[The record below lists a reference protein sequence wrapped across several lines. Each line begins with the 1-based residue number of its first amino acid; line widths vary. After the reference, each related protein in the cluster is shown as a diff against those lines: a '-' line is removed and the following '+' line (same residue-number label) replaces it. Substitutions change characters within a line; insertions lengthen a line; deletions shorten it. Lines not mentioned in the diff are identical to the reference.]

1 MRMFSR
7 TSITLTALTST
18 VVLAAA
24 ASTTTADASTAS
36 PPSSQR
42 TIATGVG
49 GPFQIALRHRT
60 VLYTDGFAGTL
71 NKITRHGSRVVSHV
85 ADISGVETS
94 RKALA
99 ISSGGGPTSKVTV
112 IRRHHRPMVVPVG
125 QYEFGVNP
133 DRNRTYGVVAHGNA
147 CANAYLKT
155 ATQTPSATYKGIKD
169 SHPYQ
174 LAALPHGAWAVAEAA
189 GNGIL
194 RVGRKGGIS
203 TIALLPAQR
212 HTFTQAQVDAMG
224 APDCVVGVTYAFE
237 PVPTDVERG
246 GNGSLWV
253 STLPGGPED
262 PSLGARGSVY
272 RISKHGAV
280 QRMATGFLGATN
292 LAVARGRVYVAE
304 LFAGKITKIGRG
316 GRTTAVHIA
325 NPVSVEATRTK
336 LYIGTLGTGPSS
348 PGRIVR
354 IPR

>member
-1 MRMFSR
+1 MRKLSR

-18 VVLAAA
+18 LVLAAA
-24 ASTTTADASTAS
+24 AATTTASATTTS

-42 TIATGVG
+42 TLATGVG
-49 GPFQIALRHRT
+49 GPFQIARRHGT
-60 VLYTDGFAGTL
+60 VFYTDGFAGTL
-71 NKITRHGSRVVSHV
+71 NKITRRGPRVVSHV
-85 ADISGVETS
+85 TDI
-94 RKALA
+94 A
-99 ISSGGGPTSKVTV
+99 
-112 IRRHHRPMVVPVG
+112 RRHHRPMVVHVG

-133 DRNRTYGVVAHGNA
+133 DRNVTYGVVAHSNT
-147 CANAYLKT
+147 CANTYLKN
-155 ATQTPSATYKGIKD
+155 ATHTPSATYPGQKD

-189 GNGIL
+189 GNAIL
-194 RVGRKGGIS
+194 RVGRGGRIS
-203 TIALLPAQR
+203 TIALLPPQR
-212 HTFTQAQVDAMG
+212 HTFTQAEATAMG
-224 APDCVVGVTYAFE
+224 APNCIVGVTYAFE

-272 RISKHGAV
+272 RISRHGVV

-304 LFAGKITKIGRG
+304 LFAGKITKIGLG
-316 GRTTAVHIA
+316 GRTTALNIA

-336 LYIGTLGTGPSS
+336 LFIGTLGTGPSS

-354 IPR
+354 VPR